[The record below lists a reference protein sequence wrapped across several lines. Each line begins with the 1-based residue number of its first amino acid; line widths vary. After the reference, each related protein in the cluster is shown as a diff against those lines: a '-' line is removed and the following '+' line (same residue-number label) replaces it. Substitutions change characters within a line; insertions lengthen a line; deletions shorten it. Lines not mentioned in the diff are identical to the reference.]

1 MIGSQK
7 SKVKSQRHRSLLL
20 VLAFVALTSSAWA
33 QFGHPLAGQWS
44 GEWGPAGKPNRV
56 LLNLDWDGKAITGAI
71 NPGPNAAT
79 VRTVTF
85 DYTDPSAWVVK
96 LEAEGKD
103 GAKITMD
110 GRLENIGAYRKI
122 FRGTWMQGSQK
133 APFSLTRN

>member
-1 MIGSQK
+1 VNPGRQE
-7 SKVKSQRHRSLLL
+7 SKVKGQRSLFF
-20 VLAFVALTSSAWA
+20 VLALLALSAGVAA

-85 DYTDPSAWVVK
+85 DYTDPSSWVVK

-103 GAKITMD
+103 GAKIMVD
-110 GRLENIGAYRKI
+110 GRLENIGAYRRI
-122 FRGTWMQGSQK
+122 FRGTWTQGTQK
-133 APFSLTRN
+133 GPFSLTRN